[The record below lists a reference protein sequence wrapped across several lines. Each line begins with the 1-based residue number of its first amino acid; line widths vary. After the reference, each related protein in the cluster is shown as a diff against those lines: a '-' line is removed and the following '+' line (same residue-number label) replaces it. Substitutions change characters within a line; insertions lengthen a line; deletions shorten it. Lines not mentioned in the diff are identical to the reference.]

1 MGDQKRLK
9 VDILA
14 VPATTGSILY
24 GLFDAFS
31 VAGSA
36 YRYMVTG
43 KPGEPLIDVR
53 IVAASRDPFT
63 CRGGTP
69 VTPATTLS
77 EAGDADIVCV
87 PNATFPFDESPHG
100 CFPEEVRWL
109 QKRHAEGATI
119 ATVCSGAVLL
129 AEAGLLDNCIATTH
143 WAYKDF
149 FRQYY
154 PKVEISPERILTL
167 SGDADQLVVAG
178 GVGSWQ
184 DLTLYL
190 IAKFLGSEQ
199 AVHIAKTLVFS
210 DHADG
215 QLPYAAMSQ
224 RVQKDDKT
232 IAQCQH
238 WIADNYTVQDPVKR
252 MIDYS
257 KLPQRTFSR
266 RFKTATG
273 FRPMEYV
280 HALRIEEA
288 KQLLETEDSPID
300 GIAQEVGYE
309 DARSFRRLFI
319 RRTGI
324 SPSAYRKRFGHER
337 FLQPR

>member
-1 MGDQKRLK
+1 MKGQRLK

-14 VPATTGSILY
+14 VPTTTGSILY
-24 GLFDAFS
+24 GLYDTFTT
-31 VAGSA
+31 AGAA
-36 YRYMVTG
+36 YRYLVAGT
-43 KPGEPLIDVR
+43 PGDQLADVR
-53 IVAASRDPFT
+53 IVAATREPFT

-69 VTPATTLS
+69 VTPSASLA
-77 EAGDADIVCV
+77 EADDADIVCV
-87 PNATFPFDESPHG
+87 PNASFPFDQSPHG
-100 CFPEEVRWL
+100 CFPEEVEWL
-109 QKRHAEGATI
+109 RKCHAQGTTI
-119 ATVCSGAVLL
+119 ATVCSGVVLL
-129 AEAGLLDNCIATTH
+129 AEAGLLDNCVATTH
-143 WAYKDF
+143 WAYQDF

-154 PKVEISPERILTL
+154 PKVEIRPERILTFA
-167 SGDADQLVVAG
+167 GDADQLVIAG

-184 DLTLYL
+184 DLALYL
-190 IAKFLGSEQ
+190 VAKFLGSKH
-199 AVHIAKTLVFS
+199 AVHIAKALVFS

-224 RVQKDDKT
+224 RIQKEDRT
-232 IAQCQH
+232 IAQCQR
-238 WIADNYTVQDPVKR
+238 WIADNYAVQDPVKC

-266 RFKTATG
+266 RFKVATG

-300 GIAQEVGYE
+300 GIAQEIGYQ
-309 DARSFRRLFI
+309 DARSFRRLFA

-324 SPSAYRKRFGHER
+324 SPSAYRKRFNRER
-337 FLQPR
+337 YLHPR